1 MPLEVG
7 SEREQEILVERSTR
21 SLQGTARVS
30 DAEVLIADRLVG
42 LSLSHLVVPFWD
54 HARCRRARF
63 SVGVSSKIAR
73 KRGRARL
80 RGGRTS

>member
-1 MPLEVG
+1 M
-7 SEREQEILVERSTR
+7 
-21 SLQGTARVS
+21 TAADIDAAVVFVALRA

-42 LSLSHLVVPFWD
+42 LSLSHFGCPFLGIMRD
-54 HARCRRARF
+54 AAARGF